1 MASHNETS
9 DEIMQR
15 AKEEAE
21 RIIREGNG
29 SPEADACAREV
40 LRAALERRNARLG
53 SQDEGLRSVDAPS
66 RSEESGRLT
75 GGAGVNAAIEGDE
88 ASVNMQELADSEPSY
103 PQERT
108 TFKDFMLFVGDCIRD
123 AATTIWPCL
132 FSIITVVL
140 IMATFLLEKYL
151 EGGGAFPETN
161 MLGSVPSDVLYV
173 MGGFDPALFVLPD
186 EWPRIFLP
194 SLLHADGAHIA
205 NNLICLIPALMAVE
219 MAYGKIGF
227 LLVAFASMVTSTAV
241 SLGVANVTGN
251 VNIIS
256 VGASDLAF
264 GMIAAGL
271 VAIVIHPK
279 KAQSLGYVP
288 EAFYLAAFWTVM
300 YFLFVGD
307 GSLLSWIAD
316 VESNV
321 SITAHVVGALGGAI
335 AALMVPKR
343 DLKTPI
349 WLRIA
354 AAVAWMAA
362 IGAFFAW
369 YMGVQPVRDEM
380 HPPIITLFDLLVGPN
395 VFAGA

>member
-15 AKEEAE
+15 AKEEVE

-29 SPEADACAREV
+29 SPEADIRAREV

-53 SQDEGLRSVDAPS
+53 SHNEGFRSVDAPS
-66 RSEESGRLT
+66 RFEEPGHSTDGSF
-75 GGAGVNAAIEGDE
+75 ANAAIEGDE
-88 ASVNMQELADSEPSY
+88 ASMNMQGTADSEPSY
-103 PQERT
+103 SQRRT

-123 AATTIWPCL
+123 TATTIWPCL

-140 IMATFLLEKYL
+140 IVATFLLEKYL
-151 EGGGAFPETN
+151 EGGGSFPETN

-173 MGGFDPALFVLPD
+173 MGGFDPALFALPG

-227 LLVAFASMVTSTAV
+227 LLVAFVSMVTSTAV
-241 SLGVANVTGN
+241 SLGVANATGN

-271 VAIVIHPK
+271 VAIAIHPK
-279 KAQSLGYVP
+279 NTQSLGYVP
-288 EAFYLAAFWTVM
+288 EAFYLAAFWTAM
-300 YFLFVGD
+300 NFLFVGD
-307 GSLLSWIAD
+307 GSILSWIAG

-321 SITAHVVGALGGAI
+321 SIAAHVGGALGGAI

-354 AAVAWMAA
+354 AAAVWMAA

-369 YMGVQPVRDEM
+369 YMGVQPIRDDM
-380 HPPIITLFDLLVGPN
+380 HPPVITLFDLLESPD
-395 VFAGA
+395 VFADI